1 MSLILAAILS
11 LASPSGPGAMA
22 PHLSATRDGGVVMTW
37 LEPVG
42 KGHALRIAVLRG
54 GRWTAP
60 ETIVFRDD
68 FFVNWADFPSVV
80 EDAKGTL
87 FVHWLQKSGPG
98 TYAYNVHVA
107 SSRDRGKT
115 WSGSKILHADTRPA
129 EHGFVSM
136 VPLPAGGVGA
146 AWLDGRNMTEG
157 SHGMGHGEGAMT
169 LRYAEVDASLRI
181 ANESMVDARVCECCG
196 TGMIMTARGPLVA
209 YRDRGHDELRD
220 ITLVRLVKGKWSEPK
235 AVHNDG
241 WRVPGCPVNGPQL
254 DSRGEL
260 ATIAWFTAPNNQ
272 PRVNVAFSKDGGAT
286 FGKPVRVDKAN
297 ATGRVDVLQLGD
309 GSALVTWIE
318 GSATAAS
325 IMVRRVRPD
334 GRMEAPRELG
344 AVTAARASGFPRGAL
359 AGNSAYFAWTDP
371 QTKQIRVA
379 RLDLK

>member
-1 MSLILAAILS
+1 
-11 LASPSGPGAMA
+11 
-22 PHLSATRDGGVVMTW
+22 
-37 LEPVG
+37 
-42 KGHALRIAVLRG
+42 
-54 GRWTAP
+54 
-60 ETIVFRDD
+60 
-68 FFVNWADFPSVV
+68 
-80 EDAKGTL
+80 
-87 FVHWLQKSGPG
+87 
-98 TYAYNVHVA
+98 
-107 SSRDRGKT
+107 
-115 WSGSKILHADTRPA
+115 
-129 EHGFVSM
+129 
-136 VPLPAGGVGA
+136 
-146 AWLDGRNMTEG
+146 
-157 SHGMGHGEGAMT
+157 MT

-220 ITLVRLVKGKWSEPK
+220 ITLVRLLKGKWSEPK

-254 DSRGEL
+254 DSRGQL